1 VSRKRRR
8 VLSKVVLI
16 ATSSTIASRHDEA
29 LGRTVA
35 AQRAEDLLARA
46 PQLAEVAAIEVDD
59 FATISGGASPECGG
73 RRRRFIR
80 PLP

>member
-1 VSRKRRR
+1 
-8 VLSKVVLI
+8 VLSKVVPI

-29 LGRTVA
+29 FGRMVA
-35 AQRAEDLLARA
+35 APRAEDLLAQG

-59 FATISGGASPECGG
+59 FATISGGASRECGG
-73 RRRRFIR
+73 RRRFIR

>member
-1 VSRKRRR
+1 
-8 VLSKVVLI
+8 VLSKVVPI
-16 ATSSTIASRHDEA
+16 ATSGTIAWRHDEA

-35 AQRAEDLLARA
+35 AQRAEHLLAQA
-46 PQLAEVAAIEVDD
+46 PQLAEAATIEVDD
-59 FATISGGASPECGG
+59 FATIPGGASPECGG